1 MGSGDVLAVAQYW
14 PIRGDS
20 VPFSI
25 WADIKSLSAWILVT
39 NLSGLIETECRKG
52 KHIKPF
58 WDRSWD
64 GIHVPLIEK
73 RLFFISWRGP
83 MLDLN
88 IVTNLTRQ
96 KLNLKALVTSNNG
109 SLILLCSK
117 NIKKDESSL
126 QLLFPAYR
134 VIHLGLNFIFP
145 IFTKI
150 NSFSRWYSLDFH
162 TNYGISCFLKLVK
175 LTFLVL

>member
-1 MGSGDVLAVAQYW
+1 
-14 PIRGDS
+14 
-20 VPFSI
+20 
-25 WADIKSLSAWILVT
+25 
-39 NLSGLIETECRKG
+39 
-52 KHIKPF
+52 
-58 WDRSWD
+58 
-64 GIHVPLIEK
+64 
-73 RLFFISWRGP
+73 

-126 QLLFPAYR
+126 QLLLSAYR

-150 NSFSRWYSLDFH
+150 NSFSR
-162 TNYGISCFLKLVK
+162 
-175 LTFLVL
+175 